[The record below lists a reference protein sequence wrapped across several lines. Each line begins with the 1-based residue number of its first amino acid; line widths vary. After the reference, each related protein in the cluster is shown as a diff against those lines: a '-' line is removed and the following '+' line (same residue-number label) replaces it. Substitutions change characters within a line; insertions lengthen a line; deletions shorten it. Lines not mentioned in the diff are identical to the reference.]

1 MKLKVEEV
9 KDDEAEETEKE
20 EEVKERVQD
29 LDDYEKM
36 SDSTWKGRRELRE
49 ETKWVRNKAW
59 K

>member
-36 SDSTWKGRRELRE
+36 SDST
-49 ETKWVRNKAW
+49 
-59 K
+59 